1 MLAPK
6 LLVGGCVE
14 GAVEEKDVAAAAD
27 APMRMAQLSA
37 LPAISFSSAA
47 ATASACAALAA
58 ASKMSA
64 AARQFGTVRFFIRSC
79 ARAGEGR
86 RDTSVTPIGIRRPA
100 YSRRS
105 GTQTLHDLTDY
116 DLETKLL
123 STEHTQPSEHLRQTQ
138 RKPLR
143 EHVSGGGGSSGGGL
157 LKKTPKMMA

>member
-6 LLVGGCVE
+6 LLVGGGVE

-64 AARQFGTVRFFIRSC
+64 AARQFGTDRFFIRSC

-105 GTQTLHDLTDY
+105 GTQTLPWR
-116 DLETKLL
+116 
-123 STEHTQPSEHLRQTQ
+123 TQPSEHLRQ

-157 LKKTPKMMA
+157 LKKTPKRMAVPNHAMMLA

>member
-1 MLAPK
+1 MLP
-6 LLVGGCVE
+6 L
-14 GAVEEKDVAAAAD
+14 
-27 APMRMAQLSA
+27 PRMRMAQLSA

-123 STEHTQPSEHLRQTQ
+123 STEHTQPSEETEHLRQTQ

-157 LKKTPKMMA
+157 LK